1 MFVSS
6 QGDSGGPMVS
16 KQNSRWIQSGV
27 VSFGIGCALPNFPG
41 VYTRVSQY
49 QTWINSQI
57 STNQPGFLTFRSTGT
72 DGDLSVTCAG
82 LPPPP
87 TTIAPTTTGQTT
99 TTTAPTTT
107 TTTAP
112 KTTTIA
118 PTTTAKRECL

>member
-27 VSFGIGCALPNFPG
+27 VSFGRGCALPNFPG
-41 VYTRVSQY
+41 VYARVSRY

-87 TTIAPTTTGQTT
+87 TTIAPTTT
-99 TTTAPTTT
+99 AR
-107 TTTAP
+107 
-112 KTTTIA
+112 
-118 PTTTAKRECL
+118 REFMSIRYFCTHDNSLILEVVQLLLL